1 MNSGIYKQGGIRVMK
16 DCFSY
21 FGKEPLPDKPASD
34 SQHSQ
39 ETKKSQIPSWLQP
52 KEHQEQ
58 QSPLKKSASDSQ
70 LDRRATQRFSN
81 ASKSQSTDLTEYKDE
96 AETSHG
102 QNTEHDMH
110 WKIELEDVS
119 TSGQPSEVKELV
131 SKINNAMQELRKELN
146 ESNLP
151 KDTVQEYMENI
162 LSNIRLTIPIPIFE
176 SKKNEARPLTKDL
189 DHYLNRIQQMTK
201 VVSNIRTGLR
211 SIRES
216 FTTGNVPQKLRDIIN
231 EDLTNHIFNIHL
243 LRGRVKWKE
252 WKQLSNEIEQ
262 TKILLK
268 LLNEKTEE
276 TVVSRSSGDGEC
288 QGPQEADPSR
298 DTLSLPTLT
307 RETTEE
313 LGRTFATEDIPK
325 SPQENNEP
333 QHLIEWAKRLQKQ
346 GKKRKRNLWKK
357 GLRRL
362 DNVRLT
368 CIKQFII

>member
-1 MNSGIYKQGGIRVMK
+1 MK

-58 QSPLKKSASDSQ
+58 SPLKKSASDQ
-70 LDRRATQRFSN
+70 FDRRATQRFSS
-81 ASKSQSTDLTEYKDE
+81 ASKSQSTDLTKYKDE

-102 QNTEHDMH
+102 NNTEHEMP
-110 WKIELEDVS
+110 WRIGLENVS
-119 TSGQPSEVKELV
+119 TSDQTPEVKELV
-131 SKINNAMQELRKELN
+131 SKINNAMQELRKELD

-162 LSNIRLTIPIPIFE
+162 LDNIRLTISIPK
-176 SKKNEARPLTKDL
+176 SKKNETRPLTKGL
-189 DHYLNRIQQMTK
+189 NHYLNRIQQMTK

-216 FTTGNVPQKLRDIIN
+216 FTTGNVPQKLSDTIN
-231 EDLTNHIFNIHL
+231 ENLTNQIFNIHL

-252 WKQLSNEIEQ
+252 WKELSNDIEQ

-268 LLNEKTEE
+268 LLNDKTEE
-276 TVVSRSSGDGEC
+276 PVASRSISDGED
-288 QGPQEADPSR
+288 QGPREAGLSS
-298 DTLSLPTLT
+298 DTLSPSTLE
-307 RETTEE
+307 RETTKE
-313 LGRTFATEDIPK
+313 LGRTFATEDLPN

-333 QHLIEWAKRLQKQ
+333 QHLIEWAKRLQK
-346 GKKRKRNLWKK
+346 KKKKSLWPKK
-357 GLRRL
+357 LRRL
-362 DNVRLT
+362 YHGRAT
-368 CIKQFII
+368 CVSDSIPTRTASLLRTICQNASW